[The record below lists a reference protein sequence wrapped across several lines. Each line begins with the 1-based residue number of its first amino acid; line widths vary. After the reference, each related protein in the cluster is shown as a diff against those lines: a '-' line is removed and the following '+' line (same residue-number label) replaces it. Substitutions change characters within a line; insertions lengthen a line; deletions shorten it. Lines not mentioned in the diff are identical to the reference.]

1 MIYKIVIP
9 CRMPN
14 LNDFLSA
21 HHIGYKWQQKG
32 KAMILSASKGS
43 EMKREWQRKCELPI
57 RNVLKGR
64 KLSTP
69 IDIHYHY
76 FEINKLR
83 DCDNVHAFCA
93 KVFHDALM
101 STNSIPNDGWGEISS
116 VTMEFSVDQKHP
128 RVEITIKEVES
139 AG

>member
-14 LNDFLSA
+14 LNDLLDA
-21 HHIGYKWQQKG
+21 CHIGFGWKQKG
-32 KAMILSASKGS
+32 KSIIVSASKGRQ
-43 EMKREWQRKCELPI
+43 MKSEWQRKCELPI

-76 FEINKLR
+76 FEINKQR
-83 DCDNVHAFCA
+83 DKGNIHGFCQ
-93 KVFHDALM
+93 KVFEDSMQTAGAI
-101 STNSIPNDGWGEISS
+101 SNDGWAEIRN
-116 VTMEFSVDQKHP
+116 VTTEFDVDANHP
-128 RVEITIKEVES
+128 RVEITITEVN
-139 AG
+139 

>member
-21 HHIGYKWQQKG
+21 HHIGFKWKQKG

-43 EMKREWQRKCELPI
+43 EMKREWQKKCEIPI
-57 RNVLKGR
+57 RNALKGR

-76 FEINKLR
+76 FEINKQR
-83 DCDNVHAFCA
+83 DKGNIHGFCE
-93 KVFHDALM
+93 KVFEDALQ
-101 STNSIPNDGWGEISS
+101 TVGAITNDGWQQIRNI
-116 VTMEFSVDQKHP
+116 TTEFDVDEKHP
-128 RVEITIKEVES
+128 RVEITITEVN
-139 AG
+139 

>member
-21 HHIGYKWQQKG
+21 HHIGFKWKQKG

-43 EMKREWQRKCELPI
+43 EMKREWQKKCEVPI
-57 RNVLKGR
+57 RNALKGR

-76 FEINKLR
+76 FEIDKRR
-83 DCDNVHAFCA
+83 DKGNIHAFCQ
-93 KVFHDALM
+93 KVFEDCLQDVGAL
-101 STNSIPNDGWGEISS
+101 NNDGFTDIRNFT
-116 VTMEFSVDQKHP
+116 VEFDVDSKNP
-128 RVEITIKEVES
+128 RIEITITEVN
-139 AG
+139 